1 MKKILA
7 ATATI
12 FGLFEHYARR
22 DTRVGLIRGA
32 TTRPKTLQRELH
44 ERQPQLHGTG
54 CQTGSAGEVA
64 YFPGAPAQGGSLTIL
79 RA

>member
-32 TTRPKTLQRELH
+32 TTRPKTLQ
-44 ERQPQLHGTG
+44 PGT
-54 CQTGSAGEVA
+54 T
-64 YFPGAPAQGGSLTIL
+64 
-79 RA
+79 